1 MDRNQALGLILISL
15 LVIVYFQFF
24 APKTEPPTPQP
35 VETSHTQ
42 APAPVAAEVQALPQA
57 EVLSDSLQQIMNQ
70 ARFGIFY
77 SSGSGNDQLHTLE
90 NEELQVQ
97 ISTKGAIPGRVWL
110 KSYKTYAQEP
120 LVLIDQATSKFS
132 LITRINGIQ
141 VNLAEMYYEASKSQ
155 RGDTTVLTLSTQSI
169 TGARIVHEYSLAP
182 KGYKVDYRLKLEG
195 FAEGQL
201 DESVTYQWSD
211 NIRNPEKDIQTSR
224 VKTTVNY
231 YTADG
236 SFDYLSERST
246 SKEEVTL
253 AQPVRWMAFKQKF
266 FTAGFIAPQNFRS
279 GYASTEVDP
288 ADTANIK
295 LATMRVILPME
306 DLAGGK
312 GEYAYYFGPNNYQIL
327 KKIEDGFHR
336 NLSLGWPPISL
347 VNKYL
352 IIPIFNF
359 LQNYISNYGLIIII
373 LVLAIKLLLSPLSYK
388 SYISMAKMKVLKPEM
403 DAIKEKYPEDMAK
416 SQQETMKLYN
426 QVGVNPLSGCIPVL
440 LQMPIL
446 FAMFYFFPE
455 SIELRQ
461 QAFLWADDLSTFD
474 AIVTWSS
481 HVPLLSSIYGN
492 HISLFTLLMTAST
505 ILYTWSNNQVS
516 TAQGPMKT
524 ITYMMP
530 VIFMFVLN
538 SFPAGLT
545 FYYFVSNIVTF
556 GQQAIIRKF
565 VDEDKIR
572 LILDENK
579 KRNANKKKSKFQ
591 MRIEEAMKAG
601 EQKKKK

>member
-24 APKTEPPTPQP
+24 APKTEPQTPQP
-35 VETSHTQ
+35 VETTNKEL
-42 APAPVAAEVQALPQA
+42 AAPVVVQSEVLPQV
-57 EVLSDSLQQIMNQ
+57 ESLGDSLQAVMNQ
-70 ARFGIFY
+70 AKFGIFY
-77 SSGSGNDQLHTLE
+77 TSGSGSEKLFTLE
-90 NEELQVQ
+90 NDEMEVKV
-97 ISTKGAIPGRVWL
+97 SSKGAIIGRVWL
-110 KSYKTYAQEP
+110 KEYKTYGQEP
-120 LVLIDQATSKFS
+120 LVLIDDASSKFA
-132 LITRINGIQ
+132 LTTRINGIQ
-141 VNLAEMYYEASKSQ
+141 VNLAEMHYEAKEFKK
-155 RGDTTVLTLSTQSI
+155 GDTTVLELSTQAI
-169 TGARIVHEYSLAP
+169 TGARIVHEYQLP
-182 KGYKVDYRLKLEG
+182 DKGYKMGYRLRMEG

-201 DESVTYQWSD
+201 EESVDFKWTD
-211 NIRNPEKDIQTSR
+211 HIRNPEKDIQTSR

-231 YTADG
+231 YTAEG
-236 SFDYLSERST
+236 KFDYLTERST
-246 SKEEVTL
+246 DLQEVTL
-253 AQPVRWMAFKQKF
+253 GQPIKWMAMKQKF
-266 FTAGFIAPQNFRS
+266 FTAGIIADNHFRS
-279 GYASTEVDP
+279 GYASTVVNP
-288 ADTANIK
+288 ADSAIIK
-295 LATMRVILPME
+295 EATIQLKLPVA
-306 DLAGGK
+306 DITSGQ
-312 GEYAYYFGPNNYQIL
+312 GEYAYYFGPNNYQLL
-327 KKIEDGFHR
+327 KKVEDGFSK

-347 VNKYL
+347 VNKFL

-373 LVLAIKLLLSPLSYK
+373 LVLAIKLILSPLSYK

-403 DAIKEKYPEDMAK
+403 DEIKEKYKDDMAK
-416 SQQETMKLYN
+416 SQQETMKLYS

-474 AIVTWSS
+474 AIITWNANI
-481 HVPLLSSIYGN
+481 PLLSSFYGN

-516 TAQGPMKT
+516 SVQGPMKT
-524 ITYMMP
+524 LTYMMP

-565 VDEDKIR
+565 VDEGKIR

-591 MRIEEAMKAG
+591 VRLEEAMKAG
-601 EQKKKK
+601 DQKKKK